1 MRQHPV
7 RDSGCARVPAREPRR
22 SRHSAAAILVCVAA
36 LLTSTSASAASG
48 WWNPDW
54 QYRKAITLQLPA
66 SDSGGLTS
74 SIVLPIRLH
83 SGNFNYF
90 RDLQPNGADLRFIA
104 ADGTSLK
111 YQLELLDPALGLLIA
126 WVEVPVTAG
135 ASQSSIWMY
144 YGLSADANHFA
155 CNEHPVGDVVRL
167 LPPKHSALRASPL
180 RSSALMRSLLT
191 IVNTRSAE
199 AGGLER
205 T

>member
-1 MRQHPV
+1 MFRPGR
-7 RDSGCARVPAREPRR
+7 RDAHGIRPQQY
-22 SRHSAAAILVCVAA
+22 LCVAA

-90 RDLQPNGADLRFIA
+90 QDLQPNAADLRFIA

-126 WVEVPVTAG
+126 W
-135 ASQSSIWMY
+135 ASRGSRSGG
-144 YGLSADANHFA
+144 YGS
-155 CNEHPVGDVVRL
+155 G
-167 LPPKHSALRASPL
+167 
-180 RSSALMRSLLT
+180 
-191 IVNTRSAE
+191 
-199 AGGLER
+199 
-205 T
+205 